1 VSETKRPCRNG
12 SEKIG
17 RAFKKARLLKADI
30 VFIDESGFLMAPLVR
45 RTWAPRG
52 KTPILLHRGRWHKK
66 VSAIAALTVPAHRK
80 RVGLY
85 FSLLSNAN
93 FTAGRVVQFLRNLRV
108 QLQKPLIVVCD
119 RSMTHR
125 AKIVNKFLKRNSKIH
140 REFLP
145 PYAPDINPVEM
156 LWGHLKGNPLANF
169 APVDEKALASTTR
182 YHATRLKGRKD
193 LLRSFLYA
201 TPLFSRPK

>member
-1 VSETKRPCRNG
+1 MN
-12 SEKIG
+12 
-17 RAFKKARLLKADI
+17 ADI

-52 KTPILLHRGRWHKK
+52 RTPILLHRGRWHKK
-66 VSAIAALTVPAHRK
+66 VSAIAALTVPARRK

-93 FTAGRVVQFLRNLRV
+93 FTAKRVVRFLRNLRT
-108 QLQKPLIVVCD
+108 QLQKPLLVVWD
-119 RSMTHR
+119 RSQTHR
-125 AKIVNKFLKRNSKIH
+125 AKIVTRFFERNSKLH
-140 REFLP
+140 RDFLP
-145 PYAPDINPVEM
+145 PYAPDLNPVEM

-169 APVDEKALASTTR
+169 APTNTKALTYMTR
-182 YHATRLKGRKD
+182 YHANRLRHRKD

-201 TPLFSRPK
+201 TPLFLRPR